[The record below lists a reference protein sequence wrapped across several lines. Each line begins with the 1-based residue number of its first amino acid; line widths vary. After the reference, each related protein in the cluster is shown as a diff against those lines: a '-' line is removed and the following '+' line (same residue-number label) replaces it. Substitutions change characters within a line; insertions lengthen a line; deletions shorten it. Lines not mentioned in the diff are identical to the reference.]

1 MYVSLH
7 GASFNCRERPK
18 DRGKFECNVRNSI
31 SWNNNNHLY
40 LFKEYI
46 QWESPLI
53 TFTDT
58 LSLVDDI

>member
-7 GASFNCRERPK
+7 GASLIVGERPK

-31 SWNNNNHLY
+31 SCNNNNHLY
-40 LFKEYI
+40 FLKEYI